1 MSGEDFVAHLGLTG
15 DPFFA
20 FQTAVTQLKLRK
32 AEPMMSRAVNEPL
45 DDLLSSAV
53 VRALSG
59 DIGSNSAAA
68 SFPIEYIRRCTH
80 GFSDSHVIGR
90 GGFGT
95 VFRAVD
101 PVVGVRFAVKRLNA
115 DTLASA
121 PQHRRAAE
129 QVRRRR
135 RDQRRAKRRAG
146 VGLLDDGASETV
158 MAGMVVVLQLRA
170 ASCCVG
176 VVVVGADDDDSGG
189 DDSDDADDN
198 DVGADGAHDFDMIMR
213 VMVPMMAMITMR
225 TMATMVMMVMRM
237 MMRMMMM

>member
-1 MSGEDFVAHLGLTG
+1 MVGEDFVAHLGLAG

-20 FQTAVTQLKLRK
+20 FQTAVTQLKTRK
-32 AEPMMSRAVNEPL
+32 SESTTSRIVDEPSDE
-45 DDLLSSAV
+45 LLSSAV

-59 DIGSNSAAA
+59 FDAGSSNSATAA
-68 SFPIEYIRRCTH
+68 SFPIAYIRRCTH

-95 VFRAVD
+95 VYRAVD

-135 RDQRRAKRRAG
+135 RRRDQRRAKRRA
-146 VGLLDDGASETV
+146 L
-158 MAGMVVVLQLRA
+158 VL
-170 ASCCVG
+170 
-176 VVVVGADDDDSGG
+176 
-189 DDSDDADDN
+189 
-198 DVGADGAHDFDMIMR
+198 
-213 VMVPMMAMITMR
+213 IT
-225 TMATMVMMVMRM
+225 
-237 MMRMMMM
+237 

>member
-1 MSGEDFVAHLGLTG
+1 MGGEDFVAHLGLAG
-15 DPFFA
+15 DRFFA
-20 FQTAVTQLKLRK
+20 FQTAVRQLKERK
-32 AEPMMSRAVNEPL
+32 SESTTYRALVNEPL
-45 DDLLSSAV
+45 DELLSSAV

-59 DIGSNSAAA
+59 DAGSNSAAA

-129 QVRRRR
+129 QVRRRHDQDGLSVALVLISR
-135 RDQRRAKRRAG
+135 R
-146 VGLLDDGASETV
+146 
-158 MAGMVVVLQLRA
+158 
-170 ASCCVG
+170 
-176 VVVVGADDDDSGG
+176 
-189 DDSDDADDN
+189 
-198 DVGADGAHDFDMIMR
+198 
-213 VMVPMMAMITMR
+213 
-225 TMATMVMMVMRM
+225 
-237 MMRMMMM
+237 

>member
-1 MSGEDFVAHLGLTG
+1 MGGEGFVAHLGLAG

-20 FQTAVTQLKLRK
+20 FQTAVRQLKERK
-32 AEPMMSRAVNEPL
+32 SESTTYRALVNETS
-45 DDLLSSAV
+45 DGLLSSAV

-59 DIGSNSAAA
+59 FDAGSNSATA

-135 RDQRRAKRRAG
+135 DQDGLSVAALVLVTRR
-146 VGLLDDGASETV
+146 
-158 MAGMVVVLQLRA
+158 
-170 ASCCVG
+170 
-176 VVVVGADDDDSGG
+176 
-189 DDSDDADDN
+189 
-198 DVGADGAHDFDMIMR
+198 
-213 VMVPMMAMITMR
+213 
-225 TMATMVMMVMRM
+225 
-237 MMRMMMM
+237 